1 MMYDFLKSILNSD
14 MIPDEQNE
22 NQQKPVTGAMMLLP
36 ISTVP
41 AEKLRVVRGS
51 MLTHREMQTL
61 LCISEGFTSE
71 EIAEHLG
78 LRRGTIDTYRKNIMH
93 KLRVKNL
100 AQAITYSFRNK
111 IIQ

>member
-1 MMYDFLKSILNSD
+1 

-36 ISTVP
+36 ISKVP